1 MESHSENTRSVT
13 CYQILRKDD
22 SYINHLESWVPTHS
36 SINTDQSEVREK
48 VSQQP
53 ALHCSIISAN
63 KDVTLKS
70 DAPQQFPVATP
81 LKLMVV
87 EGLTAIRLLCMW

>member
-48 VSQQP
+48 VRDEPITQTEQSWLP
-53 ALHCSIISAN
+53 P
-63 KDVTLKS
+63 
-70 DAPQQFPVATP
+70 DAPQQFSVAT
-81 LKLMVV
+81 LLMVV
-87 EGLTAIRLLCMW
+87 EGLTAIKLLYMW

>member
-48 VSQQP
+48 VRDEPITKTEQSWLP
-53 ALHCSIISAN
+53 PGISA
-63 KDVTLKS
+63 TSIALQHHQS
-70 DAPQQFPVATP
+70 Q
-81 LKLMVV
+81 
-87 EGLTAIRLLCMW
+87 